1 VQIDYFTIVAQIINF
16 LILLY
21 LLKRF
26 MYKPIIK
33 SMDEREQK
41 IISQLKQAEQK
52 KKDAEQESESY
63 RKMLQELSDK
73 QHDMNAK
80 AIEEAQILQTDLM
93 KKVQVNVEA
102 SRVNWYKALQQQK
115 ESLLADLSQHT
126 GYEISAIVRR
136 ALQDLANEDLEKQIV
151 NTFIKRLQ
159 NMDASEKEKLNEF
172 YKAEGQPIIIS
183 STFEIPGDMRRNIQ
197 EILIDQTGVN
207 RNMQYKI
214 DPELICG
221 IEMSAGDTRIAWSIA
236 SYLNA
241 LEADLSEV
249 LSQRSVVENHGTDV
263 VENENGRK

>member
-1 VQIDYFTIVAQIINF
+1 
-16 LILLY
+16 
-21 LLKRF
+21 
-26 MYKPIIK
+26 
-33 SMDEREQK
+33 
-41 IISQLKQAEQK
+41 
-52 KKDAEQESESY
+52 
-63 RKMLQELSDK
+63 
-73 QHDMNAK
+73 
-80 AIEEAQILQTDLM
+80 
-93 KKVQVNVEA
+93 
-102 SRVNWYKALQQQK
+102 LQQQK

-136 ALQDLANEDLEKQIV
+136 ALQDLANENLEKQIV